1 MSVAQSLVS
10 GVARITVIGAGFGAV
25 TAIRQLR
32 QRMPQAKI
40 SLIAPEPTMQYFP
53 SLIWVPAK
61 KRERNDI
68 LVDLRPLMQRLNVQF
83 IPGRVAGL
91 SEDARQLRVLQ
102 GETEILV
109 ENDGLI
115 IASGGRFLKKLP
127 GIEHAIAVCE
137 GIDAAERIRDRLASM
152 SGGTIAFGFGTNP
165 NEPSAV
171 RGGPMFEL
179 LFGIDRLLRQQQRR
193 EQFQLVFF
201 NGAARPGNRL
211 GEKAVD
217 HLLARMDRL
226 GIRTELGAKPL
237 RFEADKIVTEAGE
250 FAADLI
256 LFMPGM
262 TGPSWLEQSPLPTSS
277 GGMIQA
283 EATTAVPGFDRV
295 FVVGDSGSYPAP
307 DWAPKQ
313 AHMADLM
320 ATAAVSN
327 MVAAFAGQ
335 PQTATFQWELICVMD
350 MLDRAVLVFRNTRR
364 QFITP
369 PCRLLH
375 YAKRLF
381 EWWYLRPIR

>member
-1 MSVAQSLVS
+1 MKTPRL
-10 GVARITVIGAGFGAV
+10 TVIGAGFGAV

-32 QRMPQAKI
+32 RQMPTARI
-40 SLIAPEPTMQYFP
+40 SLIAPEPTLQYYP

-61 KRERNDI
+61 KRDRHDI
-68 LVDLRPLMQRLNVQF
+68 LVDLRPLLARLDVQF
-83 IPGRVAGL
+83 VRGRVVGV
-91 SEDARQLRVLQ
+91 SEDARRVDVAQ
-102 GETEILV
+102 GETQISI
-109 ENDGLI
+109 ENDGLV

-137 GIDAAERIRDRLASM
+137 GIDAAEQIRDRLAAM

-165 NEPSAV
+165 NEPAAV

-179 LFGIDRLLRQQQRR
+179 LFGIDRLLRQQGRR
-193 EQFQLVFF
+193 DRFKLVFF

-217 HLLARMDRL
+217 HLLARMAKL
-226 GIRTELGAKPL
+226 GIDTELGAKPV
-237 RFEADKIVTEAGE
+237 RFEADKVVTERGE
-250 FAADLI
+250 FSADLI

-262 TGPSWLEQSPLPTSS
+262 TGPAWLPQSPFPVSP

-283 EATTAVPGFDRV
+283 EATTAVPGFERV

-320 ATAAVSN
+320 AAAAAKN
-327 MVAAFAGQ
+327 MAAAFAGQ
-335 PQTATFQWELICVMD
+335 PPQATFDWELICVMD
-350 MLDRAVLVFRNTRR
+350 MLDRAVLVFRNARR
-364 QFITP
+364 QFVSP

-375 YAKRLF
+375 FAKRLF